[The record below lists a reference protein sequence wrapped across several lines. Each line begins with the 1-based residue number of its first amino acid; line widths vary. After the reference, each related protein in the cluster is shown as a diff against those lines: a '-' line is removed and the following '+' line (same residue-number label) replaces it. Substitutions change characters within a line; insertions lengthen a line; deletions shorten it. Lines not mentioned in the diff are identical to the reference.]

1 MYGENKINMKKIILL
16 LGVLTLVGCHK
27 IERDE
32 SKKECTRVHRG
43 MTEIYTVDIKGH
55 EYIVYEGWKQGGMLH
70 SESCP
75 NSAHKI
81 KQVKNDSTKI
91 E

>member
-1 MYGENKINMKKIILL
+1 
-16 LGVLTLVGCHK
+16 
-27 IERDE
+27 
-32 SKKECTRVHRG
+32 

-55 EYIVYEGWKQGGMLH
+55 EYIVYEGWKQGGILH

-75 NSAHKI
+75 NSVHKI
-81 KQVKNDSTKI
+81 KQVKNDSAKV

>member
-1 MYGENKINMKKIILL
+1 MKKIILL
-16 LGVLTLVGCHK
+16 LGVLMLVGCHK

-32 SKKECTRVHRG
+32 NKKECTRVKRG
-43 MTEIYTVDIKGH
+43 MSDIYMVELNGH
-55 EYIVYEGWKQGGMLH
+55 EYVVYEGWKQGGIVH